1 MRQKL
6 TDLGTGY
13 WDIDGNEL
21 ADCQAKE
28 AANEMMG
35 AVIEAFQ
42 IMMDKKEAVAEIT
55 ERNLNDKWKRKFDLS
70 DMAGRV

>member
-1 MRQKL
+1 
-6 TDLGTGY
+6 
-13 WDIDGNEL
+13 
-21 ADCQAKE
+21 
-28 AANEMMG
+28 MMG